1 MNLNKFIDIINEYT
15 DYWSLVGILKLVFD
29 ILIVAAVIVLLYFM
43 LRRKVKA
50 VRIFIFIF
58 AYFIIYAIVYVL
70 GLSMSAKILSF
81 LAFWSFGIL
90 IIVYGQDIKH
100 FIDNIFKVNRT
111 DNVFTSVEEK
121 KNLINI
127 IMKSVE
133 FLSKRQIGA
142 IITIEREDNLNTF
155 IDKAITINGEI
166 TAELLTSLFIEGTA
180 THDGAVIIRKNRIM
194 CAGAYYPSTDKF
206 DVPKFL
212 GTRHRAAIGISE
224 RYDAFT
230 VVVSEETGNISA
242 TLDGVIH
249 LELTLSRVEEML
261 DKYIPFK

>member
-1 MNLNKFIDIINEYT
+1 MY
-15 DYWSLVGILKLVFD
+15 
-29 ILIVAAVIVLLYFM
+29 
-43 LRRKVKA
+43 
-50 VRIFIFIF
+50 
-58 AYFIIYAIVYVL
+58 
-70 GLSMSAKILSF
+70 
-81 LAFWSFGIL
+81 
-90 IIVYGQDIKH
+90 
-100 FIDNIFKVNRT
+100 
-111 DNVFTSVEEK
+111 SVD
-121 KNLINI
+121 
-127 IMKSVE
+127 
-133 FLSKRQIGA
+133 FLSKRQIGD

>member
-15 DYWSLVGILKLVFD
+15 DNWSAAGIVKFVFD
-29 ILIVAAVIVLLYFM
+29 VIIVAIVILLLYFL
-43 LRRKVKA
+43 LRKKVKA
-50 VRIFIFIF
+50 IRIFIFIF
-58 AYFIIYAIVYVL
+58 AYFLVYAVIYIL
-70 GLSMSAKILSF
+70 GLSMSATILSF
-81 LAFWSFGIL
+81 LAFWSFGIF
-90 IIVYGQDIKH
+90 IIVYNQDIKH
-100 FIDNIFKVNRT
+100 FIDNSFKVSKT
-111 DNVFTSVEEK
+111 DNAFTSVEEK

-127 IMKSVE
+127 IMKTIE

-142 IITIEREDNLNTF
+142 LITIEREDNLNTY
-155 IDKAITINGEI
+155 IGKAITINGDI
-166 TAELLTSLFIEGTA
+166 TAELLSSLFIEGTA
-180 THDGAVIIRKNRIM
+180 THDGAVIIRKNKIM

-230 VVVSEETGNISA
+230 VVVSEETGNIST
-242 TLDGVIH
+242 TLDGVIN
-249 LELTLSRVEEML
+249 LELSLARVEEML